1 MSRRLAIAI
10 ILVVAGVL
18 GAGCGSD
25 EGDQGS
31 SQASAGD
38 QPTGQ
43 QFSTSPVVT
52 TRRVGGCLL
61 RSDASCPGAD
71 LSNGNL
77 TDLQIRRVNLSGA
90 KLIGADLH
98 GSHIWTVNLE
108 GADLTNAK
116 LNPADLR
123 GHSNLSGANLTGV
136 RAYHATL
143 SGANL
148 SGANLKGAK
157 LAGSEVRKTSLA
169 GANLLIADLT
179 GVDLFNVDLRGAIL
193 PDGSPWAGSTGGL
206 PTSAPGW

>member
-148 SGANLKGAK
+148 SGANLTNAV
-157 LAGSEVRKTSLA
+157 LDR
-169 GANLLIADLT
+169 ANLCETNLRNANLT
-179 GVDLFNVDLRGAIL
+179 GTSFAGTNFGATIMPNGAIRNGGCL
-193 PDGSPWAGSTGGL
+193 GSRG
-206 PTSAPGW
+206 